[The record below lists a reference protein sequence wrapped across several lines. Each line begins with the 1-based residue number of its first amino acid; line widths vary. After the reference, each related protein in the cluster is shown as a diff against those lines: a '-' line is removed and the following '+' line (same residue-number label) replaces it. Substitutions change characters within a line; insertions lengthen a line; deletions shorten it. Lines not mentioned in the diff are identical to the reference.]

1 MGRPIGVE
9 RWTPAVPEQVEPT
22 PSHFYFV
29 DRYLFLAALE
39 VMMMEVQLEIRLN
52 STVSRCAEKKGKHV
66 VTTILHLFLW
76 LRLCAKFIA
85 SAQCPFKNLK
95 TSLFSHALI
104 SSRSVPHCQ

>member
-1 MGRPIGVE
+1 MAIRPVGVE

-22 PSHFYFV
+22 PSHFV

-39 VMMMEVQLEIRLN
+39 VMMEVQKEIRLN
-52 STVSRCAEKKGKHV
+52 STVCLDVLKKGGKHV
-66 VTTILHLFLW
+66 VRTILHLFLW
-76 LRLCAKFIA
+76 LRLCTIFIA
-85 SAQCPFKNLK
+85 PAQSPFKNLK